1 MKIILIIFLTS
12 AVVIFLMLLLNS
24 ATYNGAS
31 KIEDDSL
38 KTSPNHNNK
47 NDQK

>member
-12 AVVIFLMLLLNS
+12 AVVIFVMLLLNS
-24 ATYNGAS
+24 ATYNGVS
-31 KIEDDSL
+31 KTEDDSL
-38 KTSPNHNNK
+38 KISPNYNNK